1 MMAEENYLLKW
12 NDFEKNLIDGLKAL
26 KVDNR
31 FCDLTLVCEDS
42 QLEAHRVVLS
52 ACSNFFRNVLTRNC
66 HSHPLLYLKGVKM
79 SDMESI
85 VHFAYNGETNVALED
100 LEVGK
105 IYLKSFL
112 CNVISRFFSPV
123 FPSRCKRPPNKGF
136 DNPHRQL
143 LQKK

>member
-1 MMAEENYLLKW
+1 MPTTILE
-12 NDFEKNLIDGLKAL
+12 IS
-26 KVDNR
+26 
-31 FCDLTLVCEDS
+31 S
-42 QLEAHRVVLS
+42 Q
-52 ACSNFFRNVLTRNC
+52 
-66 HSHPLLYLKGVKM
+66 VKQAK
-79 SDMESI
+79 E
-85 VHFAYNGETNVALED
+85 
-100 LEVGK
+100 

>member
-100 LEVGK
+100 LEVGE
-105 IYLKSFL
+105 
-112 CNVISRFFSPV
+112 ISKVLPV
-123 FPSRCKRPPNKGF
+123 
-136 DNPHRQL
+136 
-143 LQKK
+143 